1 MSLKDGN
8 AVIFNGK
15 GLPLEKIKYDLPD
28 TISEEEILVEIS
40 LATVW
45 GSDVHTWLGH
55 RPFPTPSILGHEMV
69 GKIIEMGS
77 KIKEDYVGN
86 LLKINYPVRVGSNWI
101 EADDY
106 ITKPFSQLEL
116 LARINALLRR
126 SNPSSLDDELKYK
139 DTITMNLKTYRVK
152 RDGSYV
158 KLNPKEFDLL
168 RLFMENPGKVFS
180 RDQLLDKIWG
190 NINVEP
196 RTVDVHIRRLR
207 KNININK
214 SKDLIRTV
222 RSSGYS
228 LDIIK

>member
-1 MSLKDGN
+1 MKKKLLLVEDEERLGFVLKTFFDKKNFSVEIVIILLDWMLPNMSGLEICRQIRTSKDLKKTP
-8 AVIFNGK
+8 VIFLTAK
-15 GLPLEKIKYDLPD
+15 GQEEDKLRGLD
-28 TISEEEILVEIS
+28 T
-40 LATVW
+40 
-45 GSDVHTWLGH
+45 G
-55 RPFPTPSILGHEMV
+55 
-69 GKIIEMGS
+69 
-77 KIKEDYVGN
+77 
-86 LLKINYPVRVGSNWI
+86 
-101 EADDY
+101 ADDY

-126 SNPSSLDDELKYK
+126 SNSTSLDEELNYK
-139 DTITMNLKTYRVK
+139 NTISMNVKTHRVK
-152 RDGSYV
+152 REGSAV

-190 NINVEP
+190 NVNVEP

-207 KNININK
+207 KNINVHNT
-214 SKDLIRTV
+214 KDLIRTV

>member
-1 MSLKDGN
+1 MVKDGEDALFQAEN
-8 AVIFNGK
+8 FKPDVVLLDWMLPNLSGLEICRQIRTTKGIKKTPIIFLTAK
-15 GLPLEKIKYDLPD
+15 G
-28 TISEEEILVEIS
+28 EEEDKLRA
-40 LATVW
+40 LDT
-45 GSDVHTWLGH
+45 G
-55 RPFPTPSILGHEMV
+55 
-69 GKIIEMGS
+69 
-77 KIKEDYVGN
+77 
-86 LLKINYPVRVGSNWI
+86 
-101 EADDY
+101 ADDY

>member
-1 MSLKDGN
+1 MKTKMLLVEDENSLAIVLKTFFEKQNFNVEVEKDGENALFQAESLKPDIILLDWMLPNLSGIEICRQIRTTKGIKKTPI
-8 AVIFNGK
+8 IFLTAK
-15 GLPLEKIKYDLPD
+15 G
-28 TISEEEILVEIS
+28 EEEDKLRG
-40 LATVW
+40 LDT
-45 GSDVHTWLGH
+45 G
-55 RPFPTPSILGHEMV
+55 
-69 GKIIEMGS
+69 
-77 KIKEDYVGN
+77 
-86 LLKINYPVRVGSNWI
+86 
-101 EADDY
+101 ADDY
-106 ITKPFSQLEL
+106 VTKPFSQMEL

-126 SNPSSLDDELKYK
+126 SKQSNLDDELFYK
-139 DTITMNLKTYRVK
+139 NTITMNLKTLRVK
-152 RDGSYV
+152 REGKNV

-214 SKDLIRTV
+214 TKDLIRTV

-228 LDIIK
+228 LDIVK

>member
-1 MSLKDGN
+1 MKKKILLVEDEDHLGIVLKTFFEKKNFNIEVVKDGEDALFQADN
-8 AVIFNGK
+8 FKPDVVLLDWMLPNMSGLEICRQIRTTKVMKKTPIIFLTAK
-15 GLPLEKIKYDLPD
+15 G
-28 TISEEEILVEIS
+28 EEEDKLRA
-40 LATVW
+40 LDT
-45 GSDVHTWLGH
+45 G
-55 RPFPTPSILGHEMV
+55 
-69 GKIIEMGS
+69 
-77 KIKEDYVGN
+77 
-86 LLKINYPVRVGSNWI
+86 
-101 EADDY
+101 ADDY

>member
-1 MSLKDGN
+1 MKKKILLVEDENHLGIVLKTFFEKKNFNIEVVKDGEDALFKADN
-8 AVIFNGK
+8 FKTDVVLLDWMLPNMSGLEICRQIRTTKGIKKTPIIFLTAK
-15 GLPLEKIKYDLPD
+15 G
-28 TISEEEILVEIS
+28 EEEDKLRA
-40 LATVW
+40 LDT
-45 GSDVHTWLGH
+45 G
-55 RPFPTPSILGHEMV
+55 
-69 GKIIEMGS
+69 
-77 KIKEDYVGN
+77 
-86 LLKINYPVRVGSNWI
+86 
-101 EADDY
+101 ADDY

>member
-1 MSLKDGN
+1 MKKKILLVEDEDHLGIVLKTFFEKKNFNIEVVKDGEDALFQADN
-8 AVIFNGK
+8 FKPDVVLLDWMLPNMSGLEICRQIRTTKGIKKTPIIFLTAK
-15 GLPLEKIKYDLPD
+15 G
-28 TISEEEILVEIS
+28 EEEDKLRA
-40 LATVW
+40 LDT
-45 GSDVHTWLGH
+45 G
-55 RPFPTPSILGHEMV
+55 
-69 GKIIEMGS
+69 
-77 KIKEDYVGN
+77 
-86 LLKINYPVRVGSNWI
+86 
-101 EADDY
+101 ADDY

-207 KNININK
+207 KNINIKK

>member
-1 MSLKDGN
+1 MKKKILLVEDEDHLAIVLKTFFEKKNFNIEVVKDGEDALFQADN
-8 AVIFNGK
+8 FKPDVVLLDWMLPNMSGLEICRQIRTTKGIKKTPIIFLTAK
-15 GLPLEKIKYDLPD
+15 G
-28 TISEEEILVEIS
+28 EEEDKLRA
-40 LATVW
+40 LDT
-45 GSDVHTWLGH
+45 G
-55 RPFPTPSILGHEMV
+55 
-69 GKIIEMGS
+69 
-77 KIKEDYVGN
+77 
-86 LLKINYPVRVGSNWI
+86 
-101 EADDY
+101 ADDY

-126 SNPSSLDDELKYK
+126 SNPSSSDDELKYK

>member
-1 MSLKDGN
+1 MKKKLLLVEDEERLGFVLKVFFEKKNFIVEVVKDGEDAIFQAEN
-8 AVIFNGK
+8 LNPDIILLDWMLPNMSGLEICRQIRTSKDLKKTPVIFLTAK
-15 GLPLEKIKYDLPD
+15 GQEEDKLRGLD
-28 TISEEEILVEIS
+28 T
-40 LATVW
+40 
-45 GSDVHTWLGH
+45 G
-55 RPFPTPSILGHEMV
+55 
-69 GKIIEMGS
+69 
-77 KIKEDYVGN
+77 
-86 LLKINYPVRVGSNWI
+86 
-101 EADDY
+101 ADDY
-106 ITKPFSQLEL
+106 VTKPFSQLEL

-126 SNPSSLDDELKYK
+126 SNPSNLDEELNYK
-139 DTITMNLKTYRVK
+139 NTITLNLKTFRVK
-152 RDGSYV
+152 REGSPV

-190 NINVEP
+190 NVNVEL

-207 KNININK
+207 KNINVHN